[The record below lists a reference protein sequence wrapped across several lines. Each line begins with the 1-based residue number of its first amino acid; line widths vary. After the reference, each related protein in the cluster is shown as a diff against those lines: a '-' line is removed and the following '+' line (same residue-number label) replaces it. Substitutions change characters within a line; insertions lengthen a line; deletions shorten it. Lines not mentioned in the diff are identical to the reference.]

1 MFFTTAKAL
10 ALMQKTRTYDFVT
23 TTTNRSGNVCTAG
36 STASDKGKS
45 VFTSS
50 VSCLPNQ
57 SNGLTPTIVILEER
71 EHYSWGLLKGATVEC
86 LEDGTQI
93 LDLE

>member
-10 ALMQKTRTYDFVT
+10 ALMQKMRMRDFVT
-23 TTTNRSGNVCTAG
+23 TTTNRSENVCTAG

-71 EHYSWGLLKGATVEC
+71 ESYSWGLLKGATVEC

>member
-10 ALMQKTRTYDFVT
+10 ALVQKMRMRDFVT
-23 TTTNRSGNVCTAG
+23 TTTNRSENVCTEG
-36 STASDKGKS
+36 STASDKEKS

-71 EHYSWGLLKGATVEC
+71 EHYSWDLLKGATVEC

-93 LDLE
+93 LGLE